1 MLIKI
6 KTANDRLSSVRGMGS
21 YQQML
26 KEAIEQYGSQFDLG
40 IVDENTEIELLL
52 DFSPFKKIRFDK
64 SQKQIIVIHDLIPIK
79 YSAHFPVGLRGK
91 IIWWQNQRLLKKL
104 TGIITDSETVKAEL
118 VTILGIKPDKIA
130 VVYPAAKRIFEQSKK
145 AVKPNFAQKLP
156 NEFVL
161 YTGDITWNKNL
172 VRLAKAIVKLDKP
185 LVLVGA
191 ALINRQHLNHPW
203 KTSFKQFLK
212 ETNNDKRFIFL
223 GYVNDEV
230 LLWLY
235 QQAKVVALPSLAE
248 GFGLT
253 WLEASWQKTPV
264 VVGRNQLSLEIM
276 GENPFYANPEKVLE
290 IVDAL
295 SKAWHCHKQA
305 SLQTQARRYTQRHF
319 VAGLSKAL
327 YNLVNDE

>member
-40 IVDENTEIELLL
+40 IVDENPEIELLL
-52 DFSPFKKIRFDK
+52 DFNPFKKIRFDK
-64 SQKQIIVIHDLIPIK
+64 SQKQVIVIHDLIPIK
-79 YSAHFPVGLRGK
+79 YPTHFPVGLKGK
-91 IIWWQNQRLLKKL
+91 IIWWQNQKLLKKL

-118 VTILGIKPDKIA
+118 VTVLGIKPAKIA

-145 AVKPNFAQKLP
+145 AAKPSLANNLP
-156 NEFVL
+156 DEFVL

-185 LVLVGA
+185 LVLAGA
-191 ALINRQHLNHPW
+191 ALINRNYLNHPW

-212 ETNNDKRFIFL
+212 EIDNDKRFIFL
-223 GYVNDEV
+223 GYVNDEA

-264 VVGRNQLSLEIM
+264 VVGRNQLSEEIM
-276 GENPFYANPEKVLE
+276 GENPFYANPEKVSE
-290 IVDAL
+290 IADAL
-295 SKAWHCHKQA
+295 SKAWYCHKQA
-305 SLQTQARRYTQRHF
+305 SLQTQDGRYTQRYF

-327 YNLVNDE
+327 YNLVNHE